1 MKSRLTPA
9 VFAAVLF
16 AVTVALNGCSF
27 QNKYEREADKITKA
41 VIANDLSSVE
51 NDIAPALLKKI
62 TRVQIAA
69 LSDEL
74 NSQGKLESI
83 HEVTPCPAA
92 PEHCFTVK
100 FEKNTYHETL
110 EMDDQDKVVEWNVHI
125 ADGR

>member
-1 MKSRLTPA
+1 MKSRWTFGAL
-9 VFAAVLF
+9 AAVLV
-16 AVTVALNGCSF
+16 AVSVVLNGCSF

-41 VIANDLSSVE
+41 VIANNLSSVQ
-51 NDIAPALLKKI
+51 NDLAPSVFKKI

-74 NSQGKLESI
+74 NDQGKLESI

-100 FEKNTYHETL
+100 FAKSTYHETL
-110 EMDDQDKVVEWNVHI
+110 EMDDQDKVTEWNVHI
-125 ADGR
+125 ADAR